1 MRFTV
6 AILGRPNV
14 GKSTL
19 FNRLCGGRQALVDS
33 TPGVTRDRREGEG
46 RLGDLRFT
54 VIDTAGLEEAE
65 NALVSSM
72 QAQTEFAL
80 ADADIVLLVIDARA
94 GVTPVD
100 RHFTDWMR
108 KSRAPVVLVANK
120 CESGAGEAGI
130 LDGYS
135 LGLGEPVAISAE
147 HGLGMADLYDA
158 LAGHG
163 APSEQAISAGAEA
176 PADDS
181 AIPDDETRPMHLAI
195 IGRPNV
201 GKSTLLNR
209 LVGEERV
216 ITGPEPGVTRDAI
229 SVGWSW
235 KGREIRL
242 IDTAGM
248 RRRARVQEKLEKLSV
263 SDTLR
268 AIRFAH
274 VAVLVLDA
282 EAMPERQDLIIADH
296 VVEEGR
302 ALVIA
307 VNKWDLVKDRG
318 AALQKLR
325 ERLEDSLPQV
335 RGVPVIT
342 LSALT
347 GAGIERLLP
356 AVFKSYETWN
366 RRLTTAQLNRWLA
379 GILDHHPPPVA
390 KGRRVRLRYITQVK
404 ARPPSFVVFA
414 SRPDALPESYMR
426 YLVNGLRS
434 TFGLDGVPIRL
445 DARRGKNPY
454 APKERSKSGGVSGGR

>member
-1 MRFTV
+1 MGFTV
-6 AILGRPNV
+6 VILGRPNV

-19 FNRLCGGRQALVDS
+19 FNRLCGGRQALVDA
-33 TPGVTRDRREGEG
+33 TPGVTRDRREGEA

-54 VIDTAGLEEAE
+54 VIDTAGLEESG

-72 QAQTEFAL
+72 QAQTVRAL
-80 ADADIVLLVIDARA
+80 AEADVALLLFDARA
-94 GVTPVD
+94 GVTPID
-100 RHFTDWMR
+100 RHFTDWIR
-108 KSRAPVVLVANK
+108 KSAAPVVVVANK
-120 CESGAGEAGI
+120 CEHGAGESGI
-130 LDGYS
+130 LDAYS
-135 LGLGEPVAISAE
+135 LGLGEPVSISAE

-158 LAGHG
+158 LAGLG
-163 APSEQAISAGAEA
+163 APSEEDVAAQESAMQE
-176 PADDS
+176 DDR
-181 AIPDDETRPMHLAI
+181 RPLHLAI

-216 ITGPEPGVTRDAI
+216 ITGPEPGVTRDSIAV
-229 SVGWSW
+229 SWNW
-235 KGREIRL
+235 KGHEIRL

-282 EAMPERQDLIIADH
+282 EAMPERQDLTIADH
-296 VVEEGR
+296 VIEEGR

-307 VNKWDLVKDRG
+307 VNKWDLVEDRA
-318 AALQKLR
+318 AALKTLR

-335 RGVPVIT
+335 RGVPVVT

-347 GAGIERLLP
+347 GAGMDRLLP
-356 AVFKSYETWN
+356 AVFKAHEIWN
-366 RRLTTAQLNRWLA
+366 QRFSTAQLNRWLE
-379 GILDHHPPPVA
+379 GVLDHHPPPVA

-404 ARPPSFVVFA
+404 AWPPSFVIFA
-414 SRPDALPESYMR
+414 SLPDALPDSYMR
-426 YLVNGLRS
+426 YLVNGLRKN
-434 TFGLDGVPIRL
+434 FGLDGVPIRL
-445 DARRGKNPY
+445 ATRRGKNPY
-454 APKERSKSGGVSGGR
+454 APNERGKTGGVSGRR